1 MSGVVSILKYVFT
14 FLDMAKVSGCFR
26 KVLCFINRIVCLES
40 FIIALL
46 LLCVSKV
53 PQFIVYVLHL
63 ICFFFAAMINT
74 RFISKLLLFLVV
86 LSNFSSIYFA
96 YILYFILYDLCIV
109 CVSIYVV
116 NAVML
121 IYAYT
126 KFKLVNNLKNKNKV
140 E

>member
-1 MSGVVSILKYVFT
+1 
-14 FLDMAKVSGCFR
+14 
-26 KVLCFINRIVCLES
+26 
-40 FIIALL
+40 
-46 LLCVSKV
+46 
-53 PQFIVYVLHL
+53 
-63 ICFFFAAMINT
+63 MINT

-86 LSNFSSIYFA
+86 LANFSSIYFA

-126 KFKLVNNLKNKNKV
+126 KFKLVNNSVKNKNKV